1 MTSCPCCAGAF
12 FICRR
17 FRLNAAEGDHPS
29 PRRRGTVP
37 TLLVSSDPCDA
48 VIGAI
53 AFPRWQLQP
62 RNTMTKKIERSRVEA
77 GKAELPRKVSFL
89 STEKVDYVLVF
100 DRNGDLSVEVP
111 AAALAKLV
119 KARGELKALKGAQK
133 QADATAGAS
142 LASEKEAHQATQAA
156 LAKAE
161 RRIKSLEKKLEAST
175 DKPAAPAAAAPAA
188 ASAPAPAAD
197 AKSASKKSAKA
208 VVAKKAPAAKEPKAV
223 APAADSVAT
232 SSALAPEQ
240 PDADMVDAP
249 IAAVSP
255 AVN

>member
-1 MTSCPCCAGAF
+1 
-12 FICRR
+12 
-17 FRLNAAEGDHPS
+17 
-29 PRRRGTVP
+29 
-37 TLLVSSDPCDA
+37 
-48 VIGAI
+48 
-53 AFPRWQLQP
+53 
-62 RNTMTKKIERSRVEA
+62 MTKKIERSRVEA

-133 QADATAGAS
+133 QADAAAGAA
-142 LASEKEAHQATQAA
+142 LALEKEAHQATQAA

-175 DKPAAPAAAAPAA
+175 DKPAAPAPAAAAAAP
-188 ASAPAPAAD
+188 ASAPAPAAN

-232 SSALAPEQ
+232 SSALAPEP
-240 PDADMVDAP
+240 PDADMVHAP

>member
-1 MTSCPCCAGAF
+1 
-12 FICRR
+12 
-17 FRLNAAEGDHPS
+17 
-29 PRRRGTVP
+29 
-37 TLLVSSDPCDA
+37 
-48 VIGAI
+48 
-53 AFPRWQLQP
+53 
-62 RNTMTKKIERSRVEA
+62 MTKKIERSRVEA

-133 QADATAGAS
+133 QADATAGAA

-175 DKPAAPAAAAPAA
+175 DKPAAPAPAAAAAAP
-188 ASAPAPAAD
+188 ASAPAPAAN

>member
-1 MTSCPCCAGAF
+1 
-12 FICRR
+12 
-17 FRLNAAEGDHPS
+17 
-29 PRRRGTVP
+29 
-37 TLLVSSDPCDA
+37 
-48 VIGAI
+48 
-53 AFPRWQLQP
+53 
-62 RNTMTKKIERSRVEA
+62 MTKKIERSRVEA

-133 QADATAGAS
+133 QADATAGAA

-175 DKPAAPAAAAPAA
+175 DKPAAPAPAPALAAAAAAP
-188 ASAPAPAAD
+188 ASAPAPAAN

-223 APAADSVAT
+223 APAADSVTT

>member
-1 MTSCPCCAGAF
+1 
-12 FICRR
+12 
-17 FRLNAAEGDHPS
+17 
-29 PRRRGTVP
+29 
-37 TLLVSSDPCDA
+37 
-48 VIGAI
+48 
-53 AFPRWQLQP
+53 
-62 RNTMTKKIERSRVEA
+62 MTKKIERSRVEA

-133 QADATAGAS
+133 QADATAGAA

-175 DKPAAPAAAAPAA
+175 DKPAAPAPALAAAAAAP
-188 ASAPAPAAD
+188 ASAPAPAAN

-223 APAADSVAT
+223 APAADSVTT